1 MRPDSPALTAT
12 LRALRGIAD
21 LQVVASALCD
31 REYARIL
38 ALAPN
43 VHPVISALGALAGGL
58 PDVIPSAGRDSPALH
73 AAIASLIG
81 TDAGARILPWWAEIA
96 PAGWGASH
104 AAALIDAA
112 QRDHCP
118 RWAAA
123 ALIGPCDASA
133 ALPSHAYDIAHT
145 VRRWGQATPDLPTAW
160 MDALAPAE
168 RDRLL
173 DALRT
178 APYNAAEC
186 LPWLPE
192 DYVTMVAVH
201 IDTPFLTYAFDSYA
215 EASSVAHA
223 HHAAILSE
231 LIQRAGR
238 DHLAT
243 LTRLAVASRMDA
255 AWDAVVRLLGTHPWY
270 AANVVAAASWDDLRT
285 DVQDIFFP
293 SAANHNDVCA
303 AIAFARG
310 MHDQPPPITRETAC
324 AFFGAITPTVWDT
337 LPTEI
342 QRAWYDTL
350 RTLDTHLAVRSLGLD
365 PAFLARAELNDSL
378 VTAVRRHLHDDAAVQ
393 RTLLPIAVRSLLPA
407 EISDVVAALPMPID
421 PVAFVQI
428 ASGAREMPLALRD
441 WITAHPTP
449 HACRTATTALHAA
462 LRSIATPV
470 AARCAALAAAFAG
483 WSSEDAT
490 ALLAALP
497 DDVRTALHP
506 GANALADALA
516 HPDRRNTFRQ
526 ALGALAALPP
536 SAALPALLAL
546 GALAAAYHVS
556 AQQDAGK
563 GVAQALR
570 SSGSCFLALVDT
582 LTDASRTAILPL
594 PRSASHAAAVRAI
607 AAADPLVAHHLAHAL
622 RFRNPTAALDALTEA
637 PFDALTR
644 IWRLLPKALQQFVLG
659 DRDALLHNVAAP
671 GCGDD
676 LAQALQAWGAD
687 DPLPLLALR
696 MLIGDSEERRA
707 WGISALAQRPDVAA
721 ALLPLMHADARMLL
735 ERDSRIAIAGSDL
748 PPPRS
753 PMPAPVRRRRR

>member
-38 ALAPN
+38 ALAPSA
-43 VHPVISALGALAGGL
+43 HPIVNALGALAGEL
-58 PDVIPSAGRDSPALH
+58 THILSADIRVSPALD
-73 AAIASLIG
+73 AAVSALIG
-81 TDAGARILPWWAEIA
+81 TDAGRHILPVWTNIA

-104 AAALIDAA
+104 AATLIDAVHHN
-112 QRDHCP
+112 RCEP
-118 RWAAA
+118 WVAA
-123 ALIGPCDASA
+123 ALIGPCDVSA
-133 ALPSHAYDIAHT
+133 ALLCETWDIART
-145 VRRWGQATPDLPTAW
+145 VRVWGRSNPDDPTAW
-160 MDALAPAE
+160 WTYLAETE
-168 RDRLL
+168 RKRLL
-173 DALRT
+173 DTLCA
-178 APYNAAEC
+178 APIAAAEC

-192 DYVTMVAVH
+192 DMVAVH

-243 LTRLAVASRMDA
+243 LTRLAIATGMEA

-310 MHDQPPPITRETAC
+310 MHDQPLRITRDLAG
-324 AFFGAITPTVWDT
+324 AFFASVTPTVWHA
-337 LPTEI
+337 LPTEMQQMWI
-342 QRAWYDTL
+342 RRLAVRDA
-350 RTLDTHLAVRSLGLD
+350 HLAVRSLGLD

-378 VTAVRRHLHDDAAVQ
+378 VTAVRRHLRDDAAVQ
-393 RTLLPIAVRSLLPA
+393 RTLLPVAVRALLPA
-407 EISDVVAALPMPID
+407 AISDVVAALPTPPD

-428 ASGAREMPLALRD
+428 ASGIQEMPLALRD

-449 HACRTATTALHAA
+449 HACRTAATALHAA
-462 LRSIATPV
+462 LQSIATPV
-470 AARCAALAAAFAG
+470 AARCTALAEAFTG
-483 WSSEDAT
+483 WSSEEAT

-497 DDVRTALHP
+497 DTDRAVLRP
-506 GANALADALA
+506 DPEVLADALA
-516 HPDRRNTFRQ
+516 HPDRRDAFRQ
-526 ALGALAALPP
+526 ALDAIDSLPP
-536 SAALPALLAL
+536 AATRPALFAL
-546 GALAAAYHVS
+546 GMLASASNPDLRGQARSAL
-556 AQQDAGK
+556 
-563 GVAQALR
+563 AQALR
-570 SSGSCFLALVDT
+570 DHGDCFLALVDA
-582 LTDASRTAILPL
+582 LADEQRIEILPL
-594 PRSASHAAAVRAI
+594 PRSAPHAAAVRAI

-735 ERDSRIAIAGSDL
+735 ERDSRIAIAGADL

>member
-1 MRPDSPALTAT
+1 
-12 LRALRGIAD
+12 
-21 LQVVASALCD
+21 
-31 REYARIL
+31 
-38 ALAPN
+38 
-43 VHPVISALGALAGGL
+43 
-58 PDVIPSAGRDSPALH
+58 
-73 AAIASLIG
+73 
-81 TDAGARILPWWAEIA
+81 
-96 PAGWGASH
+96 
-104 AAALIDAA
+104 
-112 QRDHCP
+112 
-118 RWAAA
+118 
-123 ALIGPCDASA
+123 
-133 ALPSHAYDIAHT
+133 
-145 VRRWGQATPDLPTAW
+145 
-160 MDALAPAE
+160 
-168 RDRLL
+168 
-173 DALRT
+173 
-178 APYNAAEC
+178 
-186 LPWLPE
+186 
-192 DYVTMVAVH
+192 
-201 IDTPFLTYAFDSYA
+201 
-215 EASSVAHA
+215 
-223 HHAAILSE
+223 
-231 LIQRAGR
+231 
-238 DHLAT
+238 
-243 LTRLAVASRMDA
+243 
-255 AWDAVVRLLGTHPWY
+255 
-270 AANVVAAASWDDLRT
+270 
-285 DVQDIFFP
+285 
-293 SAANHNDVCA
+293 VCA
-303 AIAFARG
+303 AIAYARG
-310 MHDQPPPITRETAC
+310 VRDQPPPITRETVC
-324 AFFGAITPTVWDT
+324 AFFAAITPTVWNT

-342 QRAWYDTL
+342 QWTWYDSL
-350 RTLDTHLAVRSLGLD
+350 RMLDTHLAVRSLGLD

-407 EISDVVAALPMPID
+407 EISDVVAALPMPLD

-449 HACRTATTALHAA
+449 HACRTAATALHAA

-483 WSSEDAT
+483 WSSEEAT

-497 DDVRTALHP
+497 DTARAVLRP
-506 GANALADALA
+506 DPEALADALA
-516 HPDRRNTFRQ
+516 HPDRRGAFRQ

-687 DPLPLLALR
+687 DPLLLLALR

-735 ERDSRIAIAGSDL
+735 ERDSRIAIAGADL

>member
-38 ALAPN
+38 ALAPG
-43 VHPVISALGALAGGL
+43 VDPVINALGALAGGL
-58 PDVIPSAGRDSPALH
+58 THILSADIRVSPALD
-73 AAIASLIG
+73 AAVSALIG
-81 TDAGARILPWWAEIA
+81 TDAGDFILPAWTSVA

-104 AAALIDAA
+104 AATLIDAVHHN
-112 QRDHCP
+112 RCEP
-118 RWAAA
+118 WVAA
-123 ALIGPCDASA
+123 ALIGPCDVSA
-133 ALPSHAYDIAHT
+133 ALLCETWDIART
-145 VRRWGQATPDLPTAW
+145 VRVWGRSNPDDPTAW
-160 MDALAPAE
+160 CTYLAETE
-168 RDRLL
+168 RKRLL
-173 DALRT
+173 DTLCV
-178 APYNAAEC
+178 APIAPAEC

-192 DYVTMVAVH
+192 DMVAVH

-223 HHAAILSE
+223 HHAAILSK

-243 LTRLAVASRMDA
+243 LTRLAIATGMDA
-255 AWDAVVRLLGTHPWY
+255 AWATVVRLLRDDPWS
-270 AANVVAAASWDDLRT
+270 AIAVITETPWNNLDAK
-285 DVQDIFFP
+285 VQTTIL
-293 SAANHNDVCA
+293 SAAPHNDVCA
-303 AIAFARG
+303 AIAYARG
-310 MHDQPPPITRETAC
+310 VRDQPPPITRETVC
-324 AFFGAITPTVWDT
+324 AFFAAITPTVWNT

-342 QRAWYDTL
+342 QWTWYDSL
-350 RTLDTHLAVRSLGLD
+350 RMLDTHLAVRSLGLD

-407 EISDVVAALPMPID
+407 AISDVVAALPMPLD

-449 HACRTATTALHAA
+449 HACRTAATALHAA

-483 WSSEDAT
+483 WSSEEAT

-497 DDVRTALHP
+497 DTARAVLRP
-506 GANALADALA
+506 DPEALADALA
-516 HPDRRNTFRQ
+516 HPDRRNAFRQ

-546 GALAAAYHVS
+546 EALAAAYHVS

-671 GCGDD
+671 GRVDD
-676 LAQALQAWGAD
+676 LAQALQDWGAD
-687 DPLPLLALR
+687 APLPLLALR

-707 WGISALAQRPDVAA
+707 WGISALARRPDVAA

-735 ERDSRIAIAGSDL
+735 ERDSRIAIAGADL

>member
-1 MRPDSPALTAT
+1 MNLESSDLAAT
-12 LRALRGIAD
+12 LH
-21 LQVVASALCD
+21 ALCGESD
-31 REYARIL
+31 LRVIAPAFSNRRFARIL
-38 ALAPN
+38 ALAPG
-43 VHPVISALGALAGGL
+43 VDPVVGALGALAGGL
-58 PDVIPSAGRDSPALH
+58 PNLLTPAGRASPALS

-81 TDAGARILPWWAEIA
+81 TEAGNNILKAWADVA
-96 PAGWGASH
+96 PVGWGESH
-104 AAALIDAA
+104 AAALIDAV
-112 QRDHCP
+112 RGGRCRP
-118 RWAAA
+118 WVAA
-123 ALIGPCDASA
+123 ALIGPSADAA
-133 ALPSHAYDIAHT
+133 ALLYETWDIA
-145 VRRWGQATPDLPTAW
+145 RAIRWWGQAMPDDPTAW
-160 MDALAPAE
+160 MDDLASAE
-168 RDRLL
+168 RDRLVN
-173 DALRT
+173 ALRT
-178 APYNAAEC
+178 VPDNAAAC
-186 LPWLPE
+186 LPWLP
-192 DYVTMVAVH
+192 DVIAADIISR
-201 IDTPFLTYAFDSYA
+201 IDKPFLLSALAAYAA
-215 EASSVAHA
+215 ASPVARTGHA
-223 HHAAILSE
+223 DMLSD
-231 LIQRAGR
+231 LMHCADQF
-238 DHLAT
+238 HLDA

-255 AWDAVVRLLGTHPWY
+255 AWAEVVRILHEHPD
-270 AANVVAAASWDDLRT
+270 AARDVVAAAPWNDVRA
-285 DVQDIFFP
+285 DVQETIL
-293 SAANHNDVCA
+293 SAAQQNDECA

-310 MHDQPPPITRETAC
+310 VRPDPLAMTWETAR
-324 AFFGAITPTVWDT
+324 AFFAAVTPKVWNA
-337 LPTEI
+337 LPAET
-342 QRAWYDTL
+342 QRAWRNVLPWEDAC
-350 RTLDTHLAVRSLGLD
+350 LAVRSLGPD
-365 PAFLARAELNDSL
+365 PAFLAGADLDAN
-378 VTAVRRHLHDDAAVQ
+378 VIAAVRRHAPNEASL
-393 RTLLPIAVRSLLPA
+393 RWTLLPVAVCDLSPDAVPA
-407 EISDVVAALPMPID
+407 VVAALPVPPD
-421 PVAFVQI
+421 PPAFVQI
-428 ASGAREMPLALRD
+428 AGCRRDLPPALRD
-441 WITAHPTP
+441 WIVAHPTP
-449 HACRTATTALHAA
+449 QAYGTAATALHAV
-462 LRSIATPV
+462 LQSITIPF
-470 AARCAALAAAFAG
+470 AARCTALAEAFAG
-483 WSSEDAT
+483 WSSEEAT
-490 ALLAALP
+490 TLLAALP
-497 DDVRTALHP
+497 DTARAVLRP
-506 GANALADALA
+506 DPEVLADALA
-516 HPDRRNTFRQ
+516 HPDRRGAFRQ

-687 DPLPLLALR
+687 DPLLLLALR

-735 ERDSRIAIAGSDL
+735 ERDSRIAIAGADL

>member
-38 ALAPN
+38 ALAPSA
-43 VHPVISALGALAGGL
+43 HPIVNALGALAGGL
-58 PDVIPSAGRDSPALH
+58 THILSADIRVSPALD
-73 AAIASLIG
+73 AAVSALIG
-81 TDAGARILPWWAEIA
+81 TDAGGHILPVWTNIA

-104 AAALIDAA
+104 AATLIDAVHHN
-112 QRDHCP
+112 RCEP
-118 RWAAA
+118 WVAA

-133 ALPSHAYDIAHT
+133 ALLDDPWDISRAIQY
-145 VRRWGQATPDLPTAW
+145 WGPTTPDDPTAW
-160 MDALAPAE
+160 MNALTPTE

-173 DALRT
+173 DELRHF
-178 APYNAAEC
+178 PYAAAEC

-192 DYVTMVAVH
+192 DYVTAVH

-243 LTRLAVASRMDA
+243 LTRLAIATGMND
-255 AWDAVVRLLGTHPWY
+255 AWDAVLRLLPKSSDK
-270 AANVVAAASWDDLRT
+270 AIDVVVTAPWDDIHAA
-285 DVQDIFFP
+285 VQTTML
-293 SAANHNDVCA
+293 SLARRSSVCA
-303 AIAFARG
+303 AIAYARG
-310 MHDQPPPITRETAC
+310 VRDQPPPITRETVC
-324 AFFGAITPTVWDT
+324 AFFAAITPTVWNT

-342 QRAWYDTL
+342 QWTWYDSL
-350 RTLDTHLAVRSLGLD
+350 RMLDTHLAVRSLGLD

-407 EISDVVAALPMPID
+407 EISDVVAALPMPLD

-449 HACRTATTALHAA
+449 HACRTAATALHAA

-483 WSSEDAT
+483 WSSEEAT

-497 DDVRTALHP
+497 DTARAVLRP
-506 GANALADALA
+506 DPEALADALA
-516 HPDRRNTFRQ
+516 HPDRRGAFRQ

-546 GALAAAYHVS
+546 EALAAAYHVS

-687 DPLPLLALR
+687 DPLLLLALR

-735 ERDSRIAIAGSDL
+735 ERDSRIAIAGADL

>member
-38 ALAPN
+38 ALAPSA
-43 VHPVISALGALAGGL
+43 HPIVNALGALAGGL
-58 PDVIPSAGRDSPALH
+58 THILSADIRVSPALD
-73 AAIASLIG
+73 AAVSALIG
-81 TDAGARILPWWAEIA
+81 TDAGRHILPVWTDIA

-104 AAALIDAA
+104 AATLIDAVHHK
-112 QRDHCP
+112 RCEP
-118 RWAAA
+118 WVAA
-123 ALIGPCDASA
+123 ALIGPCDVSA
-133 ALPSHAYDIAHT
+133 ALLCETWDIART
-145 VRRWGQATPDLPTAW
+145 VRVWGRSNPDDPTAW
-160 MDALAPAE
+160 WTYLAETE
-168 RDRLL
+168 RKRLL
-173 DALRT
+173 DTLCAAPT
-178 APYNAAEC
+178 AAEEC

-192 DYVTMVAVH
+192 DYVTMVAV
-201 IDTPFLTYAFDSYA
+201 DTPFLTCAFDSYA

-231 LIQRAGR
+231 LIQRARR

-243 LTRLAVASRMDA
+243 LTRLAIATGMEA
-255 AWDAVVRLLGTHPWY
+255 AWTKSVEQLHYAPDKAIDVVVTAP
-270 AANVVAAASWDDLRT
+270 WDDIHAA
-285 DVQDIFFP
+285 VQTTML
-293 SAANHNDVCA
+293 SLARRSSVCA
-303 AIAFARG
+303 AIAYARG
-310 MHDQPPPITRETAC
+310 VRDQPPPITRETVC
-324 AFFGAITPTVWDT
+324 AFFAAITPTVWNT

-342 QRAWYDTL
+342 QWTWYDSL
-350 RTLDTHLAVRSLGLD
+350 RMLDTHLAVRSLGLD

-407 EISDVVAALPMPID
+407 EISDVVAALPMPLD

-449 HACRTATTALHAA
+449 HACRTAATALHAA

-483 WSSEDAT
+483 WSSEEAT

-497 DDVRTALHP
+497 DTARAVLRP
-506 GANALADALA
+506 DPEALADALA
-516 HPDRRNTFRQ
+516 HPDRRGAFRQ

-687 DPLPLLALR
+687 DPLLLLALR

-735 ERDSRIAIAGSDL
+735 ERDSRIAIAGADL